1 MGANRTKKT
10 QQTPFSQPA
19 WFACCDRPCLGS
31 LCWVQCFAG
40 RCAMLRAVQHRGG
53 GIILRSAQRSAGRG
67 ALRAVYALLLK
78 RFESLRARGERRRLS
93 CASFFLFGCS
103 IAYIPLFHCHF
114 SNSKEGVPRPISHL
128 GCWCLLDPYRHVHL
142 KDDTRA
148 KTFVQST
155 GEVKFS
161 STSYTIHVRARSL
174 NLSFLG
180 NQRHQRCPQA
190 RGRHESEDICAVYR

>member
-1 MGANRTKKT
+1 M
-10 QQTPFSQPA
+10 
-19 WFACCDRPCLGS
+19 
-31 LCWVQCFAG
+31 
-40 RCAMLRAVQHRGG
+40 RGG
-53 GIILRSAQRSAGRG
+53 A
-67 ALRAVYALLLK
+67 
-78 RFESLRARGERRRLS
+78 SL
-93 CASFFLFGCS
+93 CASFFRFGCS
-103 IAYIPLFHCHF
+103 IAYIPLFHRHF
-114 SNSKEGVPRPISHL
+114 RCETSNLSTRRCSAARAVLTATQQLEGVPRPISHL
-128 GCWCLLDPYRHVHL
+128 GCWCLLDRYRHVHL
-142 KDDTRA
+142 KVDTRA